1 MFPLKPF
8 KFFMPLRVLKLLVGI
23 VKSRI
28 NCVPS
33 GKEVS
38 VGMNAPEADKSL
50 VLRSK
55 TFVHSDPMGFSLT
68 GRGNTNLSYGR
79 LFFIGTPFF
88 KKKFLAKLMM
98 GDVSESEA

>member
-1 MFPLKPF
+1 
-8 KFFMPLRVLKLLVGI
+8 MPLRLLILLVEI

-28 NCVPS
+28 NRVPS
-33 GKEVS
+33 GREVS
-38 VGMNAPEADKSL
+38 AGMNVPEPDKSL
-50 VLRSK
+50 MLRSK
-55 TFVHSDPMGFSLT
+55 TFVHSDTMGFSLA
-68 GRGNTNLSYGR
+68 GRGNTNLSYWR

>member
-8 KFFMPLRVLKLLVGI
+8 KLLVGI

-28 NCVPS
+28 NRVPS

-38 VGMNAPEADKSL
+38 VRMNSPEADKSL

-68 GRGNTNLSYGR
+68 GRGNTNLSYWR
-79 LFFIGTPFF
+79 LFFIGTLFF
-88 KKKFLAKLMM
+88 KKKFFAKLMM
-98 GDVSESEA
+98 GDISESEA

>member
-1 MFPLKPF
+1 MLPLNPLKL
-8 KFFMPLRVLKLLVGI
+8 FMPLRFLMLLVGI
-23 VKSRI
+23 VKSKI
-28 NCVPS
+28 NRVPS

-68 GRGNTNLSYGR
+68 GRGNINLSNWR
-79 LFFIGTPFF
+79 LFFIGTPLF
-88 KKKFLAKLMM
+88 KKKFLAKLMI